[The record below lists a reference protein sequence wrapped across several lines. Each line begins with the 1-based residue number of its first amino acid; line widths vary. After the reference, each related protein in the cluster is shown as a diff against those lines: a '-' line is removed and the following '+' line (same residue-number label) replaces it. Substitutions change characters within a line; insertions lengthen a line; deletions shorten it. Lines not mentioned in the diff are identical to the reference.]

1 MNQPINRYEQ
11 ILHYGN
17 DKYEIIYNY
26 AREDLTGLSVEEV
39 MIFANW
45 AQKEIKRE
53 FAEFRV
59 TVEKITEFV
68 GSLVYTDDDDNE
80 GAVIGFCTG
89 LLYRFRKF
97 ILPELKIRKEID
109 AAESERDTLQY
120 ALNSVVENKMRLL
133 IKLSEFK
140 RNIEKEFETEKARL
154 KVIVEGEDK

>member
-53 FAEFRV
+53 FAEFMGGGFADGVNSGTNAVYVALRA
-59 TVEKITEFV
+59 VEPEPFTEV
-68 GSLVYTDDDDNE
+68 IVLL
-80 GAVIGFCTG
+80 GAGHV
-89 LLYRFRKF
+89 
-97 ILPELKIRKEID
+97 D
-109 AAESERDTLQY
+109 ERQHRDRGPLAISARRQ
-120 ALNSVVENKMRLL
+120 
-133 IKLSEFK
+133 
-140 RNIEKEFETEKARL
+140 ARL
-154 KVIVEGEDK
+154 DSRFQLDG